1 MFRIIGELAVIFT
14 TSAMRHLFFNTAAK
28 HFTTITLLSFFLLN
42 RVSAQS
48 YQEEI
53 KSWYQ
58 SRETSLKA
66 ENGWLNLVGLLWLEE
81 GKNTFGSGDKVNVK
95 FPEGTIPAEAGYF
108 NLQNGIVM
116 QYAAKGTP
124 IMIAGKP
131 ADQAII
137 FDSAAHVAPV
147 SAYKDLRWSI
157 IKRGSKFGVRLRNV
171 KSQAVTAFKGIE
183 HFPVDS
189 GWKVTATLRKTDVN
203 NISITNV
210 LGQVNAQ
217 NSPGKLY
224 FSINGKEYTLD
235 ALEEGGKLFII
246 FGDETSGSTTY
257 PAGRFLSAEKTTDG
271 GKTVLDFNKAYNPP
285 CAFSDFATCPLPP
298 KQNILSV
305 AITAGEKNY
314 SHH

>member
-1 MFRIIGELAVIFT
+1 LFVTIRQLAVIIT
-14 TSAMRHLFFNTAAK
+14 PSTMPHSILNSAAK
-28 HFTTITLLSFFLLN
+28 HLKAIALLSIFVVN
-42 RVSAQS
+42 QVAAQT
-48 YQEEI
+48 YQDDI

-58 SRETSLKA
+58 SREKSLTA
-66 ENGWLNLVGLLWLEE
+66 ENGWLNLVGLLWLED
-81 GKNTFGSGDKVNVK
+81 GKNTFGSGDRVNIK
-95 FPEGTIPAEAGYF
+95 FPKGTIPAEAGYF
-108 NLQNGIVM
+108 DLKNGVVT
-116 QYAAKGTP
+116 QYAEKGTA
-124 IMIAGKP
+124 ILVGGKA

-137 FDSAAHVAPV
+137 FDSASHTTPV
-147 SAYKDLRWSI
+147 SAYRDLRWTI

-171 KSQAVTAFKGIE
+171 KSEAVTAFKGIE
-183 HFPVDS
+183 HFPVDT
-189 GWKVTATLRKTDVN
+189 GWKVTATLHQTGVN

-224 FSINGKEYTLD
+224 FSLNGKEYTLD

-257 PAGRFLSAEKTTDG
+257 PSGRFLSAEKTTDG

-298 KQNILSV
+298 KQNILPV
-305 AITAGEKNY
+305 AVTAGEKNY

>member
-1 MFRIIGELAVIFT
+1 MHYFAQVFFALTKKRIPAILLFLFLA
-14 TSAMRHLFFNTAAK
+14 ANQ
-28 HFTTITLLSFFLLN
+28 
-42 RVSAQS
+42 VSAQS
-48 YQEEI
+48 YQDDI

-58 SRETSLKA
+58 SRETSLTA

-81 GKNTFGSGDKVNVK
+81 GRNTFGSGGKVNIK
-95 FPEGTIPAEAGYF
+95 FPKGTIPSEAGYF
-108 NLQNGIVM
+108 ELQNGIVT
-116 QYAAKGTP
+116 QYAARG
-124 IMIAGKP
+124 IALQVAGKES
-131 ADQAII
+131 DKAII
-137 FDSAAHVAPV
+137 FDSAANIAPV
-147 SAYKDLRWSI
+147 SAYKDLRWTI
-157 IKRGSKFGVRLRNV
+157 IKRGTKVGVRLRNV
-171 KSQAVTAFKGIE
+171 NSQAVTAFKGIE

-189 GWKVTATLRKTDVN
+189 TWKVTATLRKAGLT

-224 FSINGKEYTLD
+224 FAINGKEYTLD

-298 KQNILSV
+298 KQNILPV

-314 SHH
+314 SIH